1 MNEVSQHIMDA
12 MLRTDF
18 PTFVARAMAELEPG
32 TTYTENWHVQL
43 LCDRLERVR
52 VGTERRLMI
61 NLPPRS
67 LKSMIASIAYAA
79 WVLGHDPSRRIMCV
93 TYSRDVAKAQAQL
106 FKKLVEA
113 PWFRRV
119 FPHCRAAQHTSLMDW
134 QTRDGGGRLATSI
147 QGSMLGRGADI
158 IIIDDPNK
166 GQEIH
171 SQVARDKVKLAYDQ
185 TISTRLNH
193 PKESAIICVMQ
204 RLHQDDLAGHMLEQ
218 ETWHHIVLPAVSEAT
233 GTWDIGWGLTH
244 RLRKGDLLQP
254 DRMGLP
260 ELQLKQRQM
269 GMTMYQAQYQ
279 QQPIPPDGIVIR
291 DAWLRYY
298 DSAPSDGF
306 VARYAS
312 WDTASSLSEDADY
325 SVGTVWGVG
334 SDGYIYLL
342 DVVRG
347 RWQAPDLTRKIVD
360 THNRHKAHQTI
371 IEDSDIGRAILQT
384 LRRTEAIGVP
394 IIYKVRIDKLARM
407 EARASMFET
416 GKVLLRADAAWLP
429 AYKQELLGFPNARH
443 DDQVDSTSQALDII
457 QQRHQALLW
466 PEAYVE
472 RNRRPVR
479 TARVRRQALF

>member
-1 MNEVSQHIMDA
+1 MTSLPLDIHEA
-12 MLRTDF
+12 MLRSDF
-18 PTFVARAMAELEPG
+18 PTFVAAAMTELEPG
-32 TTYTENWHVQL
+32 TPYTENWHVPL

-52 VGTERRLMI
+52 VGEERRLMI

-67 LKSMIASIAYAA
+67 LKSMIASIAYPA

-93 TYSRDVAKAQAQL
+93 TYSREVAKAQAQL
-106 FKKLVEA
+106 FQKLVEA
-113 PWFRRV
+113 PWYQRV
-119 FPHCRAAQHTSLMDW
+119 FPRCRAVRHTSLMDW
-134 QTRDGGGRLATSI
+134 QSRDGGGRLATSI
-147 QGSMLGRGADI
+147 DGSVLGRGADI

-166 GQEIH
+166 GQEIY
-171 SQVARDKVKLAYDQ
+171 SQVARDKVKTAYDH

-193 PKESAIICVMQ
+193 PRDSAIICVMQ

-218 ETWHHIVLPAVSEAT
+218 EPWHHIVLPAVAEA
-233 GTWDIGWGLTH
+233 GRTWDLGWGLTH
-244 RLRKGDLLQP
+244 RQRKGDLLQP

-298 DSAPSDGF
+298 DTAPEEGF

-312 WDTASSLSEDADY
+312 WDAASSLSEDADY
-325 SVGTVWGVG
+325 SVGTVWGV
-334 SDGYIYLL
+334 SHDGYIYLL

-347 RWQAPDLTRKIVD
+347 RWQAPDLTQKIVD
-360 THNRHKAHQTI
+360 THNRYKVNQTV
-371 IEDSDIGRAILQT
+371 IEDSDIGRGILQT
-384 LRRTEAIGVP
+384 LRRSETIGMP
-394 IIYKVRIDKLARM
+394 IIYRVRIAKLARM

-416 GKVLLRADAAWLP
+416 GKVLLKADAPWLP

-457 QQRHQALLW
+457 QHRHQALLW
-466 PEAYVE
+466 PDAYAE
-472 RNRRPVR
+472 RNKRPVGQ
-479 TARVRRQALF
+479 TVRRRR